1 MTVCGSISAKRRV
14 QMNSEGNVMRI
25 DIAEVLRQRLPSYSR
40 FIPGFI
46 VRFLERTIC
55 QDGLNKLLSDNSDK
69 KGVDFCKGVIDEL
82 NVTYK
87 VRGELPF
94 DNSRVIIVSNH
105 PLGGLDGMILA
116 DMVSRQYGGRKD
128 VKFVV
133 NDLLNFVEPLRSIFI
148 GVNKHGK
155 QSRET
160 ARVLDETFDS
170 DSPIVMFPAGLVSRK
185 GDDGRIAD
193 LRWNKMVVNKAISS
207 RRDIIPLYFEGENS
221 QFFYKFA
228 RLRTRLG
235 LKFNIEMIRLPRE
248 VFESA
253 GKNFDIR
260 IGAPIAWSS
269 LTGGSGAQAQADE
282 LREKVYSLAVR

>member
-1 MTVCGSISAKRRV
+1 MSDAGKA
-14 QMNSEGNVMRI
+14 MRI
-25 DIAEVLRQRLPSYSR
+25 DVGEVLRQRLPSYSR
-40 FIPGFI
+40 FIPGFV
-46 VRFLERTIC
+46 VRALERAIC
-55 QDGLNKLLSDNSDK
+55 QDGLNKLLSDNSAK
-69 KGVDFCKGVIDEL
+69 SGVDFCKGVIDDL
-82 NVTYK
+82 DVTYK
-87 VRGELPF
+87 VEGSLPA
-94 DNSRVIIVSNH
+94 DNPRVIIVSNH
-105 PLGGLDGMILA
+105 PLGGLDGMVLA

-128 VKFVV
+128 VRFVV

-155 QSRET
+155 QSREA
-160 ARVLDETFDS
+160 ARQLEETFMS

-185 GDDGRIAD
+185 GADGSIAD

-207 RRDIIPLYFEGENS
+207 QRDIIPIHFGGNNS

-253 GKNFDIR
+253 GKRFDIR
-260 IGAPIAWSS
+260 IGVPVPWSA

-282 LREKVYSLAVR
+282 LRERVYRLASR